1 MAIRIGIT
9 GGIGSGKSG
18 VSNLLRVMGV
28 PVYDCDREA
37 RRLMNEDAT
46 IRSGIVALAGSKA
59 YAADGQLDRRYLAA
73 YMFGH
78 DDRVQAVNAIVH
90 PAVRADW
97 LRWAAERQECDVVA
111 IESAILYEAGLQDD
125 VEAVVL
131 VYTPLEERIRRTMV
145 RDGCAESQVRA
156 RMESQLSDEEKLPR
170 ADHVIRNAEQDAITP
185 QVERLLSEWK
195 GARRG

>member
-18 VSNLLRVMGV
+18 VSNLLRLMGV

-37 RRLMNEDAT
+37 RRLMNEDAA

-97 LRWAAERQECDVVA
+97 LRWAAERQDCDVVA